1 MIWVSVKFDLR
12 RVGWVAMGLW
22 RVEVWRFLHKERER
36 ESACV
41 CVGGFFFLIVGGKM
55 KRGGEGND
63 KTTEGN

>member
-1 MIWVSVKFDLR
+1 M
-12 RVGWVAMGLW
+12 
-22 RVEVWRFLHKERER
+22 
-36 ESACV
+36 